1 MHLIHIAPTT
11 RGHDLAVRMKGGKR
25 KTVLFRMSGGWL
37 YNTVRSRMT
46 DSQRSADKGNLCL
59 FDATFAHTGRQVK
72 SDMWKQKIKRTV
84 SFHLCNAACVWR
96 LCGEATF
103 SFGVSHWHYK
113 QRPLEKKKHICFHC
127 RCFLWSTYSTS
138 AYSCHFI
145 RCRVGLLFAFRSV
158 LCWKHTSEILIHTD
172 MIVSQLRVRNAM
184 LPVPPVKEQL

>member
-1 MHLIHIAPTT
+1 MDGCIIQYGAE
-11 RGHDLAVRMKGGKR
+11 
-25 KTVLFRMSGGWL
+25 W
-37 YNTVRSRMT
+37 
-46 DSQRSADKGNLCL
+46 Q
-59 FDATFAHTGRQVK
+59 
-72 SDMWKQKIKRTV
+72 TV
-84 SFHLCNAACVWR
+84 SAAQIKVISVFLVPHSLTQVDR
-96 LCGEATF
+96 LKAICGSRRSKELSA
-103 SFGVSHWHYK
+103 SISVMPPVCGGYVGK
-113 QRPLEKKKHICFHC
+113 PLSASVYHIDITNKGPSKKTHICFHC